1 MTTQR
6 SENPFSGAW
15 LERRSES
22 RAEAG
27 WLEQAL
33 AEPGTRFLVS
43 CGTQHLV
50 QRHPETRIAFL
61 DRAHPLVRASEPEQ
75 LVLLGWFGG
84 ARCVLIDALADAAG
98 FPAGAQL
105 AELRPLLTELPEP
118 EAAVLACARAL
129 LIWRARHRH
138 CGVCGA
144 PTRPRSAGHSLQCTS
159 SECGAEFFPR
169 IDPAIIVLV
178 SDGDRALLGRQSGWP
193 AGRYS
198 TLAGFVEPG
207 ESLEDTVAREVYEEA
222 RAARE
227 HGELC
232 RFPALAFSLFPDAR
246 ISRHGRQRRAAQ
258 ARRRAGARPLVCRG
272 ELGTAGASV
281 LPPRYNHRAPPDHS
295 WYQRTTGAALDARRE
310 PWAAGHSQ
318 ADEIVPELPRRSG
331 VTGLATLA
339 CCCSA
344 PPPCRREPQSA
355 SRSTAS
361 TASCGAMSW
370 RC

>member
-27 WLEQAL
+27 WVEQAL

-50 QRHPETRIAFL
+50 QRHPATRIAFL

-84 ARCVLIDALADAAG
+84 ARCVLIDALADATG
-98 FPAGAQL
+98 FPADTQL
-105 AELRPLLTELPEP
+105 AELRPLLTELPES

-178 SDGDRALLGRQSGWP
+178 NDGDRALLGRQPGWP

-222 RAARE
+222 GVRVNTVNYVASQPWPFPSSLMLGFHATADSTLPIRLD
-227 HGELC
+227 GELEH
-232 RFPALAFSLFPDAR
+232 AR
-246 ISRHGRQRRAAQ
+246 WFATA
-258 ARRRAGARPLVCRG
+258 
-272 ELGTAGASV
+272 ELGSAGASV
-281 LPPRYNHRAPPDHS
+281 LPPRYTIARRLIDS
-295 WYQRTTGAALDARRE
+295 WYLRITGAALDA
-310 PWAAGHSQ
+310 A
-318 ADEIVPELPRRSG
+318 
-331 VTGLATLA
+331 
-339 CCCSA
+339 
-344 PPPCRREPQSA
+344 
-355 SRSTAS
+355 
-361 TASCGAMSW
+361 
-370 RC
+370 

>member
-6 SENPFSGAW
+6 YENPFSGAW

-22 RAEAG
+22 RADAG
-27 WLEQAL
+27 WVAQAL
-33 AEPGTRFLVS
+33 GEPGTQFLVS

-50 QRHPETRIAFL
+50 RRSPETRIAFL
-61 DRAHPLVRASEPEQ
+61 DRTHPLVSACEPEQ

-84 ARCVLIDALADAAG
+84 ARCVLIDALPDTTG
-98 FPAGAQL
+98 FPADTQL

-144 PTRPRSAGHSLQCTS
+144 PTRARSAGHSLQCTS

-178 SDGDRALLGRQSGWP
+178 SDGDQALLGRQRGWP

-222 RAARE
+222 GVRVQTISYVASQPWPFPSSLMLGFHATASSAAPIRLD
-227 HGELC
+227 GELEH
-232 RFPALAFSLFPDAR
+232 AR
-246 ISRHGRQRRAAQ
+246 WFTAA
-258 ARRRAGARPLVCRG
+258 

-281 LPPRYNHRAPPDHS
+281 LPPPYTIARRLIDT
-295 WYQRTTGAALDARRE
+295 WYLRTTGAKLDA
-310 PWAAGHSQ
+310 A
-318 ADEIVPELPRRSG
+318 
-331 VTGLATLA
+331 
-339 CCCSA
+339 
-344 PPPCRREPQSA
+344 
-355 SRSTAS
+355 
-361 TASCGAMSW
+361 
-370 RC
+370 

>member
-6 SENPFSGAW
+6 YENPFSGAW

-22 RAEAG
+22 RADAG
-27 WLEQAL
+27 WVAQAL
-33 AEPGTRFLVS
+33 GEPGTQFLVS

-50 QRHPETRIAFL
+50 RRSPETRIAFL
-61 DRAHPLVRASEPEQ
+61 DRTHPLVSACEPEQ
-75 LVLLGWFGG
+75 LVLLGWFSG
-84 ARCVLIDALADAAG
+84 ARCVLIDALPDTTG
-98 FPAGAQL
+98 FPADTQL

-178 SDGDRALLGRQSGWP
+178 SDGDQALLGRQRGWP

-222 RAARE
+222 GVRVHTISYVASQPWPFPSSLMLGFHATASSAAPIRLD
-227 HGELC
+227 GELEH
-232 RFPALAFSLFPDAR
+232 AR
-246 ISRHGRQRRAAQ
+246 WFTAA
-258 ARRRAGARPLVCRG
+258 

-281 LPPRYNHRAPPDHS
+281 LPPPYTIARRLIDT
-295 WYQRTTGAALDARRE
+295 WYLRTTGANLDA
-310 PWAAGHSQ
+310 A
-318 ADEIVPELPRRSG
+318 
-331 VTGLATLA
+331 
-339 CCCSA
+339 
-344 PPPCRREPQSA
+344 
-355 SRSTAS
+355 
-361 TASCGAMSW
+361 
-370 RC
+370 